1 MAQFNKKVTL
11 TKAKSFFPNQSH
23 LEQSRSQAAD
33 DYVWKEDTR
42 VPGTQF
48 ELGERPVQRNRQEDW
63 NQVWQQAVEGEVD
76 QIPADIRIRCYNQI
90 RRIGM
95 DHMVARPR
103 PNISVKVFYG
113 VSGSGKTFG
122 AVQQLGDE
130 YYDKLPTTK
139 FWDGYKGEKK
149 QQPQSNAAASG
160 QQGQSGNT
168 AQGGSSNS
176 KPYEITYSQQPWA
189 PLPPATG
196 EPVRSTKVGKGK
208 KQYTVYEDGAIFN
221 HKGDFVDQ
229 VPLSMGQYQ
238 KIADIAFGE
247 DSVAWLEELDH
258 NKGIA
263 RGVPA
268 GTVKPA
274 PGYPTTPVTQP
285 TSGGSSGSSSGASS
299 SGASSSGTSSASST
313 SRNPTPY
320 DPAKDKGKGPMYK
333 GTGPNQHD
341 ELRKSRRMH
350 GATSAQP
357 APAQPSKAPKTPSP
371 PAPRPLKQSAKK
383 SITAPKRKMDP
394 KKRAD

>member
-1 MAQFNKKVTL
+1 LTIPFAAEYVPAIRDELVYLKGQQEVGEGGYHHWQIMAQFNKKVTL

-149 QQPQSNAAASG
+149 KQKVQVIPQTPRKQQQP
-160 QQGQSGNT
+160 
-168 AQGGSSNS
+168 
-176 KPYEITYSQQPWA
+176 
-189 PLPPATG
+189 
-196 EPVRSTKVGKGK
+196 
-208 KQYTVYEDGAIFN
+208 
-221 HKGDFVDQ
+221 
-229 VPLSMGQYQ
+229 
-238 KIADIAFGE
+238 
-247 DSVAWLEELDH
+247 
-258 NKGIA
+258 
-263 RGVPA
+263 
-268 GTVKPA
+268 
-274 PGYPTTPVTQP
+274 PTCTPMN
-285 TSGGSSGSSSGASS
+285 G
-299 SGASSSGTSSASST
+299 
-313 SRNPTPY
+313 
-320 DPAKDKGKGPMYK
+320 
-333 GTGPNQHD
+333 
-341 ELRKSRRMH
+341 
-350 GATSAQP
+350 
-357 APAQPSKAPKTPSP
+357 
-371 PAPRPLKQSAKK
+371 
-383 SITAPKRKMDP
+383 
-394 KKRAD
+394 

>member
-1 MAQFNKKVTL
+1 MPSRQARYYLLTIPFAAEYVPAIRDELVYLKGQQEVGEGGYHHWQIMAQFNKKVTL

-149 QQPQSNAAASG
+149 VLIDEFRGEIGVSHLLKWCDKYKCCVETKGAGYPLNAEEIIITSNLHPNEWWPALDETTKAAFLRRV
-160 QQGQSGNT
+160 T
-168 AQGGSSNS
+168 VVHYDR
-176 KPYEITYSQQPWA
+176 PYERMVERMA
-189 PLPPATG
+189 AVAG
-196 EPVRSTKVGKGK
+196 FDGVD
-208 KQYTVYEDGAIFN
+208 EDG
-221 HKGDFVDQ
+221 
-229 VPLSMGQYQ
+229 
-238 KIADIAFGE
+238 
-247 DSVAWLEELDH
+247 
-258 NKGIA
+258 
-263 RGVPA
+263 R
-268 GTVKPA
+268 
-274 PGYPTTPVTQP
+274 PVL
-285 TSGGSSGSSSGASS
+285 
-299 SGASSSGTSSASST
+299 
-313 SRNPTPY
+313 
-320 DPAKDKGKGPMYK
+320 M
-333 GTGPNQHD
+333 
-341 ELRKSRRMH
+341 
-350 GATSAQP
+350 
-357 APAQPSKAPKTPSP
+357 
-371 PAPRPLKQSAKK
+371 
-383 SITAPKRKMDP
+383 
-394 KKRAD
+394 